1 MVVTRICASPNA
13 SFLLKAFDIQCSI
26 EQPFRSG
33 APRGAAM
40 MPSQAPLYR
49 SLHIARLY
57 RSRLIGASI

>member
-13 SFLLKAFDIQCSI
+13 SFLLKACDIQYSI
-26 EQPFRSG
+26 EPPFRSG

-49 SLHIARLY
+49 SLHIARVY
-57 RSRLIGASI
+57 RSLHLGASI